1 MRVISCIGANDE
13 RAHELKKASYAVLN
27 KLIRM
32 DPRELISVGVRYSQF
47 RELNPIYTDSE
58 LSINI
63 IMLQCTYY
71 L

>member
-1 MRVISCIGANDE
+1 
-13 RAHELKKASYAVLN
+13 
-27 KLIRM
+27 M